1 MRLLLVEDDIPL
13 RMALALEL
21 EQEGC
26 ETTVV
31 ADGAEALDLLGREP
45 KPELLILD
53 WDLLELSGLDV
64 CRSIRREGLVLPV
77 LMLTG
82 HHRVADR
89 VVALD
94 AGADDY
100 LVKPFSIEE
109 LMARVRALWR
119 RAQRGGLP
127 IESNGHPLDALTP
140 RELEVLRE
148 LAKGCS
154 NAEIAASLYLSL
166 ETIKTHLKSLMLKLH
181 AKDRTHA
188 VLIALRR
195 GLIPLTTAN

>member
-119 RAQRGGLP
+119 RAQRG
-127 IESNGHPLDALTP
+127 
-140 RELEVLRE
+140 
-148 LAKGCS
+148 
-154 NAEIAASLYLSL
+154 AAHRIQRPS
-166 ETIKTHLKSLMLKLH
+166 
-181 AKDRTHA
+181 
-188 VLIALRR
+188 
-195 GLIPLTTAN
+195 P